1 MRPDIAVKDDAGRI
15 VVDERTLA
23 VLALRMA
30 RVGQPLGSAI
40 VREGA
45 VVTGAA
51 PPFGD
56 GLPVEA
62 RARRRHILVERTPD
76 GAMGDNDIV
85 PPDGR
90 QRVGLPPDARSGQR
104 PEGTVSVNPGSSQG
118 SPGKQ

>member
-30 RVGQPLGSAI
+30 RVDQPLGSEI
-40 VREGA
+40 VREGD

-62 RARRRHILVERTPD
+62 RARRRHILVERPQE
-76 GAMGDNDIV
+76 GAMVDNDIV
-85 PPDGR
+85 RADGG
-90 QRVGLPPDARSGQR
+90 QRVGLPPAALRLAVDAGTDEQGQ
-104 PEGTVSVNPGSSQG
+104 
-118 SPGKQ
+118 